1 MMNFAIVVSNVGIVL
16 VSLALIAVD
25 WHSDNVLVTIVKT
38 LNPFTPTPP
47 KHDHHH
53 REDDSK

>member
-1 MMNFAIVVSNVGIVL
+1 MMNFAIVVSNLGIVL

-47 KHDHHH
+47 KHHHMK
-53 REDDSK
+53 EGDDK